1 MGRPGAIG
9 AIAAYWAVPRK
20 ADGEEIRFLQALADT
35 MAVAIENVQLYGDL
49 DRRVRERTAQ
59 LEQAN
64 REMEAFSYSVSHD
77 LRAPLRAIDGFS
89 SRLEQNFGSVLD
101 DEGKRLVSVVRANTR
116 KMATLIDDLLAFSR
130 AGRSEIRLG
139 RVVMEPLVR
148 EAVEEAVPDASSR
161 ARILLEVGTLPA
173 ARGDVAL
180 LRLVWSNLIGNA
192 AKFSSGRERPV
203 IRVSGERDGGR
214 AVYRVADN
222 GVGFEMAYANKLFGV
237 FQRLHGVTEFEGTGV
252 GLALVHRIVSR
263 HGGEISAVGAVGE
276 GATFTFSLPAA

>member
-1 MGRPGAIG
+1 
-9 AIAAYWAVPRK
+9 
-20 ADGEEIRFLQALADT
+20 
-35 MAVAIENVQLYGDL
+35 
-49 DRRVRERTAQ
+49 
-59 LEQAN
+59 
-64 REMEAFSYSVSHD
+64 
-77 LRAPLRAIDGFS
+77 
-89 SRLEQNFGSVLD
+89 
-101 DEGKRLVSVVRANTR
+101 
-116 KMATLIDDLLAFSR
+116 
-130 AGRSEIRLG
+130 
-139 RVVMEPLVR
+139 MEPLVR